1 MNRIPKL
8 AAIVAAAAGTLFLFG
23 CNQSSNPMGPEDA
36 GPPPVEVKIPT
47 GVIVSSISV
56 TKWPSKTTSGDDWDV
71 SLFAASRRPD
81 LYVVLTVDGHIP
93 DYTSNVVTDAE
104 FGKVYTFTKAYSVY
118 DGSLPATLP
127 YDTSHRVY
135 VMDQD
140 VGGDPDRLG
149 WITVNVPKAYRND
162 NASDMDYTYTDS
174 GNRLSVRVRG
184 TWKY

>member
-1 MNRIPKL
+1 MKRIPKL
-8 AAIVAAAAGTLFLFG
+8 GAVVAAAASALFLFG
-23 CNQSSNPMGPEDA
+23 CNESSNPVAPENPE
-36 GPPPVEVKIPT
+36 PPPVEVKTPT
-47 GVIVSSISV
+47 GVIVTSISL

-81 LYVVLTVDGHIP
+81 LYVILKVDGHFA

-104 FGKVYTFTKAYSVY
+104 YGKVYTFTKPYSAY
-118 DGSLPATLP
+118 DGQLPATIP
-127 YDTSHRVY
+127 YDTSRRVY

-149 WITVNVPKAYRND
+149 WITVNVPKAYDND
-162 NASDMDYTYTDS
+162 NANQMDYTYTDS

-184 TWKY
+184 TWTY